1 MFAGGAVVKSLS
13 LSAKIAAIIVA
24 GTVVVGCGSKP
35 VVGVLLPTSGAASP
49 YGNSMKNGIDL
60 AIQQGLADGTL
71 ASSVEFVWA
80 DSATDPDRA
89 AAELENL
96 ADQGAKIVIVGTT
109 SDSAKAVLPVLDRA
123 NVVAL
128 SPSASAP
135 NLTKDSK
142 LFFRVFASDELEGRR
157 AGRFL
162 REEQDASTVLI
173 YAEDSEQARGIEPP
187 FRQVFEQAMEG
198 RAVGRVSLANPN
210 WTQESTDLLAV
221 HNPEAVYIIGYADPS
236 LQVLRH
242 LREKQYDGTIC
253 LTSAFYS
260 GEVIEREPQ
269 LVEGVFFPQP
279 AFDMKDDRD
288 LVQGFVTSYREAYGH
303 DPDIYAA
310 HAFDAARVVFQVI
323 VEAKAYETSELRK
336 AFMFGVKEFPGV
348 TGIIQFND
356 YGDVHH
362 NPIMFTIRDGQ
373 VLNFE
378 RFVKEQKKLIRDRIR
393 NLLKG

>member
-1 MFAGGAVVKSLS
+1 VKSLS
-13 LSAKIAAIIVA
+13 TSAKIATLAVA
-24 GTVVVGCGSKP
+24 VSVLIGCGGQS
-35 VVGVLLPTSGAASP
+35 VVGVLLPTSGAAAS
-49 YGNSMKNGIDL
+49 YGHSMKNGIDL
-60 AIQQGLADGTL
+60 AIEQGLADGSL
-71 ASSVEFVWA
+71 ASSVQFVWA
-80 DSATDPDRA
+80 DTGTDPNRA
-89 AAELENL
+89 AEELKNL
-96 ADQGAKIVIVGTT
+96 ASQGAKIIIAGTT
-109 SDSAKAVLPVLDRA
+109 SDSAKALLPVIEQV

-135 NLTKDSK
+135 HLTKDSK

-162 REEQDASTVLI
+162 REEQGASTVLI
-173 YAEDSEQARGIEPP
+173 FAEDSEQARGIEPP

-198 RAVGRVSLANPN
+198 RVVGRVSLSNPN
-210 WTQESTDLLAV
+210 WQQESSDLLAA
-221 HNPEAVYIIGYADPS
+221 HNPEAVYVIGYADPS
-236 LQVLRH
+236 LEVLRS
-242 LREKQYDGTIC
+242 LREKNFEGTIC

-260 GEVIEREPQ
+260 GEVIEREPE
-269 LVEGVFFPQP
+269 LVEGIFFPQP
-279 AFDMKDDRD
+279 AFDMKDDRE
-288 LVQGFVTSYREAYGH
+288 LVLNFVTSYRDSFGA

-310 HAFDAARVVFQVI
+310 HAFDAARVTFQVI
-323 VEAKAYETSELRK
+323 TEAKTFDTNELRK